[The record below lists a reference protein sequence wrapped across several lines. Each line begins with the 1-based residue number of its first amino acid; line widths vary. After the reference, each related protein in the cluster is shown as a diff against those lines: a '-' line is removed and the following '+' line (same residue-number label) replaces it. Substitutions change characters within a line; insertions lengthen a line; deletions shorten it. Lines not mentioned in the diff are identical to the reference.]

1 MGVVLRLV
9 FFLVGALGLVFVGLN
24 AASGFGVDTNALLM
38 KMGQTP
44 GGIATG
50 ISGQVGAGLDQLG
63 AMIAKAQGADVAAAD
78 YKPSI
83 LVKYG
88 PDVAGAVVSALLM
101 MFGMRR

>member
-1 MGVVLRLV
+1 MVLRLV
-9 FFLVGALGLVFVGLN
+9 FFLVGVLGLIFVGLN

-38 KMGQTP
+38 KLGQTP
-44 GGIATG
+44 GSIATG
-50 ISGQVGAGLDQLG
+50 ISGHVGAGLDQLG
-63 AMIAKAQGADVAAAD
+63 NMIAKAQGADVSAED
-78 YKPSI
+78 YKPSL

>member
-38 KMGQTP
+38 KLGQTP
-44 GGIATG
+44 GGIATN
-50 ISGQVGAGLDQLG
+50 ISAQVGAGLDMLG
-63 AMIAKAQGADVAAAD
+63 QQIAKAQGLDMSAPDA
-78 YKPSI
+78 KPSL

-88 PDVAGAVVSALLM
+88 PDVAGAVVSALMM